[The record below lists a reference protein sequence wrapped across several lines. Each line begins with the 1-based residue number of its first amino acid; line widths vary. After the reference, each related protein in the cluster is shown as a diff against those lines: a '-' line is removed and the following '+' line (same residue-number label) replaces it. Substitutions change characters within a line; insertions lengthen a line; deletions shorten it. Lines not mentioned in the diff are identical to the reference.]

1 MTLEEL
7 KKIKESL
14 TDLGDIVWNDMEEHS
29 PTTVRNLDEDATILW
44 DEGYAM
50 YLDEVASVGTKWS

>member
-14 TDLGDIVWNDMEEHS
+14 TDLGDIVWNDMDEHS
-29 PTTVRNLDEDATILW
+29 PTTVSNLDESIEIINKEIENA
-44 DEGYAM
+44 
-50 YLDEVASVGTKWS
+50 

>member
-14 TDLGDIVWNDMEEHS
+14 TDLGDIIWNDMDEHS
-29 PTTVRNLDEDATILW
+29 PTTVRNLDESIEIINKEIENA
-44 DEGYAM
+44 
-50 YLDEVASVGTKWS
+50 

>member
-14 TDLGDIVWNDMEEHS
+14 TDLGDIVWNDMDEHS
-29 PTTVRNLDEDATILW
+29 PTTVRNLDESIEIINKEIKNA
-44 DEGYAM
+44 
-50 YLDEVASVGTKWS
+50 

>member
-14 TDLGDIVWNDMEEHS
+14 TDLGDIVWHDMDEHS
-29 PTTVRNLDEDATILW
+29 PTTVRNLDESIEIINKEIENA
-44 DEGYAM
+44 
-50 YLDEVASVGTKWS
+50 

>member
-14 TDLGDIVWNDMEEHS
+14 TDLGDIIWNDIDEHS
-29 PTTVRNLDEDATILW
+29 PTTVRNLDDSIEIINKEIENA
-44 DEGYAM
+44 
-50 YLDEVASVGTKWS
+50 

>member
-14 TDLGDIVWNDMEEHS
+14 TDLGHIVWNDMDEHS
-29 PTTVRNLDEDATILW
+29 PTTVRNLDESIEIINKEIENA
-44 DEGYAM
+44 
-50 YLDEVASVGTKWS
+50 

>member
-14 TDLGDIVWNDMEEHS
+14 TDLGDIIWNDIDEHS
-29 PTTVRNLDEDATILW
+29 PTTVRNLDETI
-44 DEGYAM
+44 EIINKEIENA
-50 YLDEVASVGTKWS
+50 

>member
-14 TDLGDIVWNDMEEHS
+14 TDLGDIIWNDIDEHS
-29 PTTVRNLDEDATILW
+29 PTTVRNLDESIEIINKEIENA
-44 DEGYAM
+44 
-50 YLDEVASVGTKWS
+50 

>member
-14 TDLGDIVWNDMEEHS
+14 TDLGDIVWNDIDEHS
-29 PTTVRNLDEDATILW
+29 PTTVRNLDESIEIINKEIENA
-44 DEGYAM
+44 
-50 YLDEVASVGTKWS
+50 

>member
-14 TDLGDIVWNDMEEHS
+14 TDLGDIVWNDMDQHS
-29 PTTVRNLDEDATILW
+29 PTTIRNLDESIEIINKEIENA
-44 DEGYAM
+44 
-50 YLDEVASVGTKWS
+50 

>member
-14 TDLGDIVWNDMEEHS
+14 TDLGDIVWNDMDEHS
-29 PTTVRNLDEDATILW
+29 PTTVRNLDESL
-44 DEGYAM
+44 
-50 YLDEVASVGTKWS
+50 EVIDKAIQNA

>member
-14 TDLGDIVWNDMEEHS
+14 TDLGDIVWNDMDQHS
-29 PTTVRNLDEDATILW
+29 PTTVRNLDESIEIINKEIENA
-44 DEGYAM
+44 
-50 YLDEVASVGTKWS
+50 

>member
-14 TDLGDIVWNDMEEHS
+14 TDLGDIIWNFIDEHS
-29 PTTVRNLDEDATILW
+29 PTTVRNLDESFEIINKEIENA
-44 DEGYAM
+44 
-50 YLDEVASVGTKWS
+50 

>member
-14 TDLGDIVWNDMEEHS
+14 TDLGDIIWNDIDEHS
-29 PTTVRNLDEDATILW
+29 PTTVRNLDESIEIINKVIENA
-44 DEGYAM
+44 
-50 YLDEVASVGTKWS
+50 

>member
-14 TDLGDIVWNDMEEHS
+14 TDLGDIIWNDIDEHS
-29 PTTVRNLDEDATILW
+29 PTTVRNLDESIEIINKEIKNA
-44 DEGYAM
+44 
-50 YLDEVASVGTKWS
+50 

>member
-14 TDLGDIVWNDMEEHS
+14 TELGDIIWNDIDEHS
-29 PTTVRNLDEDATILW
+29 PTTVRNLDESIEIINKEIENA
-44 DEGYAM
+44 
-50 YLDEVASVGTKWS
+50 

>member
-14 TDLGDIVWNDMEEHS
+14 TDLGDIVWNDMDEHS
-29 PTTVRNLDEDATILW
+29 PTTVRNLDESIEIINKEIENA
-44 DEGYAM
+44 
-50 YLDEVASVGTKWS
+50 

>member
-14 TDLGDIVWNDMEEHS
+14 TDLGDIVWNDMDEHS
-29 PTTVRNLDEDATILW
+29 PTTVRNLDESIEIINKAIQN
-44 DEGYAM
+44 A
-50 YLDEVASVGTKWS
+50 